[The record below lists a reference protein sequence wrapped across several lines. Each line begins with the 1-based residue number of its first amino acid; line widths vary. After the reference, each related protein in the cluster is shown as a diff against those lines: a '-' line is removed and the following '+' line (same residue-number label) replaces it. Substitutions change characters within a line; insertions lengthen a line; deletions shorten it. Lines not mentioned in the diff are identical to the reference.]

1 MISAF
6 VLVCVILLGGLLV
19 AGGKA
24 GALTAAER
32 IYLLCAPAPV
42 ILAFV
47 IPAAFALLFHDP
59 AGARPWTERIS
70 AAGVWLSGALVVV
83 GLVLLGLRRSGSKP
97 SDRRLVVAILIA
109 AVPAFLV
116 GVVMFLYLPWS

>member
-6 VLVCVILLGGLLV
+6 VLVGLILLGGFIL

-24 GALTAAER
+24 GALTSAESVYR
-32 IYLLCAPAPV
+32 LCAPMPV
-42 ILAFV
+42 LLAFV
-47 IPAAFALLFHDP
+47 VPAAFGLLMHDP
-59 AGARPWTERIS
+59 AGARPWTDRVS
-70 AAGVWLSGALVVV
+70 AAGVWLSGALVLI
-83 GLVLLGLRRSGSKP
+83 GLVLLGLRKSRSKP

-109 AVPAFLV
+109 AIPAFLV